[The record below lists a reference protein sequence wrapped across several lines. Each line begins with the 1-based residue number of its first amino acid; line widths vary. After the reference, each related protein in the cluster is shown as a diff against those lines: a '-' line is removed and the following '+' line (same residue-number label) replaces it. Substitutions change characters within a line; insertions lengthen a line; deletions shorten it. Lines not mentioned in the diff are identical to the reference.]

1 VVEEEPQAAPL
12 LKLVVDANL
21 VFSCIVRSD
30 GNIGEVLIRS
40 ADRFEFFAPSVLQDE
55 LERHRT
61 ELRKMARMSEADLG
75 KVLTALLG
83 NITLID
89 EKLWTK
95 TNLRKAE
102 KLLDGVD
109 LLDVPYLALAFDLD
123 CPLWTGDKKLIK
135 GLRAHG
141 VEHVLSTE
149 DVLKF
154 L

>member
-1 VVEEEPQAAPL
+1 MVEEEPQAAPL

-30 GNIGEVLIRS
+30 GNIGEILIRS
-40 ADRFEFFAPSVLQDE
+40 VDRFEFYAPSVLVDE
-55 LERHRT
+55 LEKHRT
-61 ELRKMARMSEADLG
+61 KLRKMARMSEADLD
-75 KVLTALLG
+75 KVLAALLG

-95 TNLRKAE
+95 TSLRKAE
-102 KLLDGVD
+102 KLLAGVD
-109 LLDVPYLALAFDLD
+109 LFDVPYLALAFDLD

-135 GLRAHG
+135 GLRARG
-141 VEHVLSTE
+141 VDQALSTE
-149 DVLKF
+149 DVLRF

>member
-1 VVEEEPQAAPL
+1 MVEEEPQAAPL

-30 GNIGEVLIRS
+30 GNIGEILIRS
-40 ADRFEFFAPSVLQDE
+40 VDRFEFYAPVVLVDE
-55 LERHRT
+55 LEKHRT
-61 ELRKMARMSEADLG
+61 KLRKMARMSEADLD

-95 TNLRKAE
+95 TSLRKAE
-102 KLLDGVD
+102 KLLAGVD
-109 LLDVPYLALAFDLD
+109 LFDVPYLALAFDLD

-135 GLRAHG
+135 GLHARG
-141 VEHVLSTE
+141 VVQVLSTE
-149 DVLKF
+149 DVLRF